1 MNTNP
6 NKPSVKKSIANTL
19 YIFLFNKIGR
29 LLFFPMELKKPFPC
43 CIFFMRAFLSAVTNP
58 VELTDNLTP

>member
-29 LLFFPMELKKPFPC
+29 LLFFPMELNKA
-43 CIFFMRAFLSAVTNP
+43 ISMLHFLYEGLSISSY
-58 VELTDNLTP
+58 